1 MLTISTHY
9 IAETLRKGLA
19 ALVAR
24 WYLLGL
30 SDPETNSA
38 DLSTKITAS
47 FVEDELEEQEQFGLI
62 TLQVQRQG

>member
-1 MLTISTHY
+1 MLTILTHY

-30 SDPETNSA
+30 SDPADSA

>member
-1 MLTISTHY
+1 MLTILTHY
-9 IAETLRKGLA
+9 ITETLRKGLA
-19 ALVAR
+19 ALVATVKFD
-24 WYLLGL
+24 LGL
-30 SDPETNSA
+30 SDPNSA

>member
-1 MLTISTHY
+1 MLTILTHY

-30 SDPETNSA
+30 SDPNTA

>member
-1 MLTISTHY
+1 MLTILTHY
-9 IAETLRKGLA
+9 ITETLRKGLA

-30 SDPETNSA
+30 SDPASA

-47 FVEDELEEQEQFGLI
+47 FVEDKLEEQEQFGLI

>member
-1 MLTISTHY
+1 MLTILTHY
-9 IAETLRKGLA
+9 IAETLRKISC
-19 ALVAR
+19 
-24 WYLLGL
+24 LGL
-30 SDPETNSA
+30 SDPNTA